1 MNIYPSKIILKN
13 YKNKR
18 GCAFLEFSSTEM
30 ANYVLTEYNNKNI
43 NGVQLKFNWV
53 HSLQDKYNSSKVNK
67 FTLFVGNIDKSIP
80 FDEVKNF
87 FCSKYSSIISS
98 KLLINPQTGRSKGYA
113 FFEFLNYK
121 EFNDALNIK
130 EPLIFGKQRLVLNS
144 AKNKYNYEE
153 DEKINEIEKKTSYE
167 NRQSFDSL
175 NSFNQNHSLS
185 NAETEVSSIRNSKDS
200 INFNIKSDKSDK
212 SDKNIEFQ
220 LEIED
225 CLKKL
230 SKKYPIYNN
239 KASIFN
245 YYCSP
250 FIYNSQNKKE
260 LSDNLNK
267 NGGYIPGIRPG
278 DDTVKYI
285 KMILNRITIVGAV
298 FLAVLAG
305 LPILFSKFSTLKT
318 SISISGTGLLIVVGV
333 ALETYKQL
341 ESQLVSRTYTKG
353 RKGRRR

>member
-1 MNIYPSKIILKN
+1 
-13 YKNKR
+13 
-18 GCAFLEFSSTEM
+18 
-30 ANYVLTEYNNKNI
+30 
-43 NGVQLKFNWV
+43 
-53 HSLQDKYNSSKVNK
+53 
-67 FTLFVGNIDKSIP
+67 
-80 FDEVKNF
+80 
-87 FCSKYSSIISS
+87 
-98 KLLINPQTGRSKGYA
+98 
-113 FFEFLNYK
+113 LNYK

-185 NAETEVSSIRNSKDS
+185 NAETEVSSIRNSRDS
-200 INFNIKSDKSDK
+200 INFNIKSDK

-225 CLKKL
+225 SLKKL

-239 KASIFN
+239 KASLFN

-260 LSDNLNK
+260 LYDVNNYMENNGFINENNLYRNCPFEFCKDN
-267 NGGYIPGIRPG
+267 
-278 DDTVKYI
+278 
-285 KMILNRITIVGAV
+285 
-298 FLAVLAG
+298 
-305 LPILFSKFSTLKT
+305 
-318 SISISGTGLLIVVGV
+318 
-333 ALETYKQL
+333 
-341 ESQLVSRTYTKG
+341 
-353 RKGRRR
+353 

>member
-1 MNIYPSKIILKN
+1 M
-13 YKNKR
+13 
-18 GCAFLEFSSTEM
+18 
-30 ANYVLTEYNNKNI
+30 
-43 NGVQLKFNWV
+43 
-53 HSLQDKYNSSKVNK
+53 
-67 FTLFVGNIDKSIP
+67 
-80 FDEVKNF
+80 
-87 FCSKYSSIISS
+87 
-98 KLLINPQTGRSKGYA
+98 
-113 FFEFLNYK
+113 NYK

-167 NRQSFDSL
+167 NRQSFGSL

-185 NAETEVSSIRNSKDS
+185 NAETEVSSIRNSRDS

-239 KASIFN
+239 TASLFN

-260 LSDNLNK
+260 LYDVNNYMENNGFINENNLYRNCPFEFCKDN
-267 NGGYIPGIRPG
+267 
-278 DDTVKYI
+278 
-285 KMILNRITIVGAV
+285 
-298 FLAVLAG
+298 
-305 LPILFSKFSTLKT
+305 
-318 SISISGTGLLIVVGV
+318 
-333 ALETYKQL
+333 
-341 ESQLVSRTYTKG
+341 
-353 RKGRRR
+353 

>member
-1 MNIYPSKIILKN
+1 M
-13 YKNKR
+13 
-18 GCAFLEFSSTEM
+18 
-30 ANYVLTEYNNKNI
+30 
-43 NGVQLKFNWV
+43 
-53 HSLQDKYNSSKVNK
+53 
-67 FTLFVGNIDKSIP
+67 
-80 FDEVKNF
+80 
-87 FCSKYSSIISS
+87 
-98 KLLINPQTGRSKGYA
+98 
-113 FFEFLNYK
+113 NYK

-185 NAETEVSSIRNSKDS
+185 NAETEVSSIRNSRDS
-200 INFNIKSDKSDK
+200 INFIIKSDKSDK

-239 KASIFN
+239 KASLFN

-260 LSDNLNK
+260 LYDVNNYMENNGFINENNLYRNCPFEFCKDN
-267 NGGYIPGIRPG
+267 
-278 DDTVKYI
+278 
-285 KMILNRITIVGAV
+285 
-298 FLAVLAG
+298 
-305 LPILFSKFSTLKT
+305 
-318 SISISGTGLLIVVGV
+318 
-333 ALETYKQL
+333 
-341 ESQLVSRTYTKG
+341 
-353 RKGRRR
+353 